1 MPLTE
6 ICEDLM
12 VFTSILV
19 MISIVYFRARMGKD
33 HLGSDQRKVKE
44 KDEEE
49 KEFKVLDEKDIALL
63 KSYGQ
68 GQYTKALKVIQEFLV
83 SPSLTSQLSRVLRR
97 TSLTSPR
104 ESTSLRASRSLT
116 PAWPPRLS
124 GTWRQTSRVYSRS
137 SLYR

>member
-1 MPLTE
+1 
-6 ICEDLM
+6 
-12 VFTSILV
+12 

-68 GQYTKALKVIQEFLV
+68 GQYTKALKVIIKD
-83 SPSLTSQLSRVLRR
+83 
-97 TSLTSPR
+97 
-104 ESTSLRASRSLT
+104 
-116 PAWPPRLS
+116 RLS
-124 GTWRQTSRVYSRS
+124 TGVV
-137 SLYR
+137 

>member
-104 ESTSLRASRSLT
+104 GSTS
-116 PAWPPRLS
+116 
-124 GTWRQTSRVYSRS
+124 
-137 SLYR
+137 

>member
-1 MPLTE
+1 
-6 ICEDLM
+6 
-12 VFTSILV
+12 
-19 MISIVYFRARMGKD
+19 MITSIVYFRGRMGKD

-68 GQYTKALKVIQEFLV
+68 GQYTKALKVIFSLV
-83 SPSLTSQLSRVLRR
+83 HPSLTPSPSRMLRP
-97 TSLTSPR
+97 TSSTSPS
-104 ESTSLRASRSLT
+104 ESTSWPASRSRT
-116 PAWPPRLS
+116 RASPHRRS
-124 GTWRQTSRVYSRS
+124 GTWRPTSRVFSPS